1 MDCNETFTSF
11 SSLQNF
17 IPTIYGKAICANSSG
32 NTKEENVCPVVGRQ
46 VFDNKAITV
55 CFTLIHI
62 ITWREITFLRALKEG
77 RPFCD
82 PKVRGSRNDLSLM
95 MNEFQL
101 TKASLFW
108 GKEDCAKYLA
118 SFAISHGQEGFQVQD
133 TNSSCLWAFLIKS
146 ISWARER
153 RSMPLE

>member
-1 MDCNETFTSF
+1 MYCNETFTSF

-46 VFDNKAITV
+46 VFGNKAITV

-62 ITWREITFLRALKEG
+62 ITWREITFLGALKEG

-82 PKVRGSRNDLSLM
+82 PKVWGSR
-95 MNEFQL
+95 NEFQL

-108 GKEDCAKYLA
+108 GKEGCAKCLA
-118 SFAISHGQEGFQVQD
+118 SFAISHGQEDFQVQD
-133 TNSSCLWAFLIKS
+133 TNSSCCWAFLIKG

-153 RSMPLE
+153 RSLPLE

>member
-1 MDCNETFTSF
+1 MYCNETFTSF

-46 VFDNKAITV
+46 VFGNKAITV

-82 PKVRGSRNDLSLM
+82 PKVRGSRN
-95 MNEFQL
+95 EFQL

-108 GKEDCAKYLA
+108 GKEGCAKCLA

-133 TNSSCLWAFLIKS
+133 TNSSCRWAFLIKG

-153 RSMPLE
+153 RSMPRE